1 MFKLSEFIEKL
12 SSIQEVK
19 TLTNINILY
28 KDNKNQW
35 QHFGRDLQVD
45 HENKSSEIKYIHF
58 SALKDDQRIESKLTY
73 IISKN
78 VYLIEN
84 LSGTISEVK
93 GEDLYDSFKNSIT
106 SQLT

>member
-19 TLTNINILY
+19 VLTNINILY

-35 QHFGRDLQVD
+35 QHFGKDLEVD
-45 HENKSSEIKYIHF
+45 QENKSSEIKYIHF
-58 SALKDDQRIESKLTY
+58 SALKDEKRIESKLTY

-78 VYLIEN
+78 LYLIEA
-84 LSGTISEVK
+84 LSGSISEVK